1 MKSNRLKRGSAPRVA
16 GVIVDGV
23 GKGTIKKALR
33 AGADLLELRIDTFG
47 QRDPTSLVRDLE
59 RLKAVD
65 GARSIPLVITVRS
78 RAEGGLH
85 AIADRKRLEIFQALM
100 PFADYV
106 DIELS
111 SGTILKDVVRS
122 AGRVKTKV
130 IVSYHN
136 FRSTPGPERLRAVIK
151 KARASG
157 ADIVKI
163 ATFARKRADLQ
174 TLALVLLEGPG
185 GPGGVKGG
193 GSNLIVIAMG
203 GLGAPTRIFFPVL
216 GSLLSYGSVT
226 GSTAPGQ
233 LPVRTIRKELGSYGL

>member
-1 MKSNRLKRGSAPRVA
+1 MKSNRRRRGSAPRVA
-16 GVIVDGV
+16 GVIVGGV
-23 GKGTIKKALR
+23 GKGTIRKALS
-33 AGADLLELRIDTFG
+33 AGADLLELRIDTFR
-47 QRDPTSLVRDLE
+47 QRDPCSLVRAIE
-59 RLKAVD
+59 RLKAVE

-78 RAEGGLH
+78 KAEGGLYGIP
-85 AIADRKRLEIFQALM
+85 AKKRLEIFQALM

-122 AGRVKTKV
+122 AGRSKTKV

-136 FRSTPGPERLRAVIK
+136 FRSTPGPDRLGAVAA

-163 ATFARKRADLQ
+163 AAFARKRADLR
-174 TLALVLLEGPG
+174 TLALVLLG
-185 GPGGVKGG
+185 GTDLV
-193 GSNLIVIAMG
+193 VIAMG
-203 GLGAPTRIFFPVL
+203 ALGAPTRVFFPVL

-233 LPVRTIRKELGSYGL
+233 LPIRTIRKELGFYGL

>member
-1 MKSNRLKRGSAPRVA
+1 MVA
-16 GVIVDGV
+16 GVIVEGV
-23 GKGTIKKALR
+23 GKGTIKKALS
-33 AGADLLELRIDTFG
+33 AGADLLELRIDTFR
-47 QRDPTSLVRDLE
+47 QRDPRNLVRDLE
-59 RLKAVD
+59 RLKAVE

-78 RAEGGLH
+78 KAEGGLYT
-85 AIADRKRLEIFQALM
+85 IADKKRLEIFQALM

-122 AGRVKTKV
+122 AGRSKTKV

-136 FRSTPGPERLRAVIK
+136 FRSTPCPGRLRAVIA

-163 ATFARKRADLQ
+163 ATFARHRADLQ
-174 TLALVLLEGPG
+174 TLALVLLEGA
-185 GPGGVKGG
+185 GG

-203 GLGAPTRIFFPVL
+203 ALGASTRVFFPVL
-216 GSLLSYGSVT
+216 GSLICYGSVT
-226 GSTAPGQ
+226 ASTAPGQ
-233 LPVRTIRKELGSYGL
+233 LPVRTIRKELGFYGL

>member
-1 MKSNRLKRGSAPRVA
+1 MVA

-23 GKGTIKKALR
+23 GKGTIKKALK
-33 AGADLLELRIDTFG
+33 AGADLLELRIDTFR
-47 QRDPTSLVRDLE
+47 QRDPRKLLRGIE
-59 RLKAVD
+59 RLKAIE

-78 RAEGGLH
+78 KAEGGLY
-85 AIADRKRLEIFQALM
+85 AIPAGKRLEIFQALM
-100 PFADYV
+100 LFADYV

-122 AGRVKTKV
+122 AGRSKTKV

-136 FRSTPGPERLRAVIK
+136 FRSTPGPDRLRAVAA

-163 ATFARKRADLQ
+163 AAFARQRADLR
-174 TLALVLLEGPG
+174 TLAQVLLG
-185 GPGGVKGG
+185 GTDLV
-193 GSNLIVIAMG
+193 VIAMG
-203 GLGAPTRIFFPVL
+203 ALGASTRVFFPVL
-216 GSLLSYGSVT
+216 GSLISYGSVT

-233 LPVRTIRKELGSYGL
+233 LPIRTIRKELEFYGL

>member
-23 GKGTIKKALR
+23 GKGTIRKALS
-33 AGADLLELRIDTFG
+33 AGADLLELRIDTFR
-47 QRDPTSLVRDLE
+47 QRDPQKLVRDLE
-59 RLKAVD
+59 RLKAVE
-65 GARSIPLVITVRS
+65 GARSIELVITVRS
-78 RAEGGLH
+78 KAEGGLYT
-85 AIADRKRLEIFQALM
+85 IAGKKRLEIFQALM

-122 AGRVKTKV
+122 AGRRKTKV

-136 FRSTPGPERLRAVIK
+136 FRSTPGPDRLRAVIT

-163 ATFARKRADLQ
+163 ATFARQRADLR
-174 TLALVLLEGPG
+174 TLAQVLLG
-185 GPGGVKGG
+185 GTD
-193 GSNLIVIAMG
+193 LIVIAMG
-203 GLGAPTRIFFPVL
+203 PLGASTRVFFPVL
-216 GSLLSYGSVT
+216 GSLLCYGYVT

-233 LPVRTIRKELGSYGL
+233 LPVRTIRKELGFYGL